1 MLDSINKGMADARI
15 QAVTQ
20 AVKNSGIGISGLDV
34 SADGESIVISGTVDT
49 DSDWY
54 AIRDAAKAV
63 DSGVSMNVG
72 VTATG
77 GNGQTYT
84 IASGDT
90 LWAIAQK
97 FYGDG
102 NHYKKIYEANK
113 AIIGSNPD
121 HIQVGQQIVI
131 P

>member
-1 MLDSINKGMADARI
+1 
-15 QAVTQ
+15 
-20 AVKNSGIGISGLDV
+20 
-34 SADGESIVISGTVDT
+34 
-49 DSDWY
+49 
-54 AIRDAAKAV
+54 
-63 DSGVSMNVG
+63 MNVG